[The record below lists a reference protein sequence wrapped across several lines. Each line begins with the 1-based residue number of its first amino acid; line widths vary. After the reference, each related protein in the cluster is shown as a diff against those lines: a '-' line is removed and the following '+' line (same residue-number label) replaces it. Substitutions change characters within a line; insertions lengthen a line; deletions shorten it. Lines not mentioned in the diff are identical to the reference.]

1 MREKIAEQFAVG
13 IHSNPP
19 CKHCYARADQILALI
34 CEEIGKV
41 VLAEDEMEHAVLD
54 TFWAEGQD
62 QSDDRRYD
70 KAIAQAQLN
79 KILALLQGKE
89 TP

>member
-1 MREKIAEQFAVG
+1 VRESPVAPRPHFEAGADAMLKAV
-13 IHSNPP
+13 
-19 CKHCYARADQILALI
+19 
-34 CEEIGKV
+34 CEEIGKA

-70 KAIAQAQLN
+70 KAIAQAQLD
-79 KILALLQGKE
+79 KILALLQKTSMSSQKE
-89 TP
+89 GQ